1 MEAFRQKNWKSLNDE
16 QPKLRANQRLYTDA
30 VCAAPV
36 SLTSCEEP
44 IINSSGMKQL
54 YLTNRGQWR
63 DWLCGHHATEAEV
76 WLIFYKKETCK
87 PTIRYEDA
95 VEEALCFGW
104 IDSIIK
110 KIDAERYARK
120 FTPRKDNSKWSAL
133 NKKRANK
140 MIKEGR
146 MTDVGLSKIQTAKR
160 TGLWEKDSRGQISF
174 DVPPEFA
181 KALAQNKKAKENF
194 DKLAPSYRKQYI
206 GWIAV
211 AKRAETKKRR
221 IEESITLLEKG
232 KKLGMK

>member
-1 MEAFRQKNWKSLNDE
+1 
-16 QPKLRANQRLYTDA
+16 
-30 VCAAPV
+30 
-36 SLTSCEEP
+36 
-44 IINSSGMKQL
+44 
-54 YLTNRGQWR
+54 
-63 DWLCGHHATEAEV
+63 V
-76 WLIFYKKETCK
+76 WLIFYKKETSK
-87 PTIRYEDA
+87 PTIGYEDA

-110 KIDAERYARK
+110 KIDDERYARK
-120 FTPRKDNSKWSAL
+120 FTPRKKKSKWSGL

-146 MTDVGLSKIQTAKR
+146 MTDVGLAKIQTAKK
-160 TGLWEKDSRGQISF
+160 TGLWDQDAGPQISF

-194 DKLAPSYRKQYI
+194 DNLAPSYRKQYI

-221 IEESITLLEKG
+221 IEESLILLEKG

>member
-1 MEAFRQKNWKSLNDE
+1 MNHKQS
-16 QPKLRANQRLYTDA
+16 KLRANQRLNTDA

-36 SLTSCEEP
+36 SLTSCEDP

-54 YLTNRGQWR
+54 YLTNRDQWR
-63 DWLCGHHATEAEV
+63 DWLSRHHATEVEV

-87 PTIRYEDA
+87 PTIGYEDA

-110 KIDAERYARK
+110 KIDAEKYARK
-120 FTPRKDNSKWSAL
+120 FTPRKKKSKWSGL

-146 MTDVGLSKIQTAKR
+146 MTDVGLAKIQIAKR
-160 TGLWEKDSRGQISF
+160 AGLWDQDGRPQISF
-174 DVPPEFA
+174 DVPLEFA

-194 DKLAPSYRKQYI
+194 DNLAPSYRKQYI

-221 IEESITLLEKG
+221 IEESLILLEKG